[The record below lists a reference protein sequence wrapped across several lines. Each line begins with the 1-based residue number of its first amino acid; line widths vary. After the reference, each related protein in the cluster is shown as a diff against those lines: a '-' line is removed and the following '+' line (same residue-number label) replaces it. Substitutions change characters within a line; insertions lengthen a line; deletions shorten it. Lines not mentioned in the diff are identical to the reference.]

1 MNDRKTR
8 PEAKTALRTRNKAF
22 EPPGLRAPARALL
35 IMNARAYYIMPAIT
49 SRRSLRLTQETP
61 RREGVANGLQGQS
74 ERALKRPKK
83 RLKQAF
89 DNSTTPRITAYS
101 LYNFENTILDKTHN
115 LLTKANSAQNKN
127 RYRRWYYTSY
137 AIIVHKAHNYQKSV
151 WLEKKR
157 HKKIK
162 KVIIIYS
169 YTNYIWGVCISCFSR
184 TYTPPRV

>member
-1 MNDRKTR
+1 MPRPVVRLVVLSRSPPCRRMNDRKTR

-35 IMNARAYYIMPAIT
+35 IMNARAYYKMPAIT

-74 ERALKRPKK
+74 ERALKRPEKK
-83 RLKQAF
+83 AKTGF

-115 LLTKANSAQNKN
+115 LLTKANSAQK
-127 RYRRWYYTSY
+127 
-137 AIIVHKAHNYQKSV
+137 QKPLPPLVLYELCDSCTQSV
-151 WLEKKR
+151 
-157 HKKIK
+157 
-162 KVIIIYS
+162 
-169 YTNYIWGVCISCFSR
+169 
-184 TYTPPRV
+184 